1 MLEEIHF
8 CTDTRAMNTAHRI
21 WCDGIQ
27 TRKISDRSDD
37 ANNLTL
43 STLFYA
49 LILAILSAM
58 SFRAASVIL
67 IATLTIL

>member
-37 ANNLTL
+37 ANNF
-43 STLFYA
+43 TLFYA
-49 LILAILSAM
+49 LILTILSAM